1 MNPRL
6 FCGIPA
12 RSGSK
17 RLPLKN
23 IKMLDGKPMLAYS
36 IEAARA
42 TGLFEHIVV
51 ATDSEEIAA
60 IARDFGA
67 EVPHLMSSY
76 LSRDDAASHDPLM
89 VLMEEAIGEGA
100 PLDTMVCLQPS
111 SPLRNAEDILAGVQR
126 YEQGDVDFV
135 VSVTFIDP
143 HYFHWAVAPKQ
154 DNPDQVRLWFGEEYM
169 VERTLLPPVYR
180 PNGSIK
186 IGGYQALKEV
196 GHFFGEKLGVVET
209 PEERS
214 IHVATQYEFD
224 QCEFL
229 LTRVA
234 DATV

>member
-12 RSGSK
+12 RVGSK

-23 IKMLDGKPMLAYS
+23 IKLLDGKPMLAYS

-42 TGLFEHIVV
+42 TGLFETIVV
-51 ATDSEEIAA
+51 ATDNEDIAA
-60 IARDFGA
+60 IAREHGA
-67 EVPHLMSSY
+67 HVPHLMDPY
-76 LSRDDAASHDPLM
+76 LCRDDAASHDPLM
-89 VLMEEAIGEGA
+89 VLMEEARSGGA
-100 PLDTMVCLQPS
+100 ECDTLVCLQPS
-111 SPLRNAEDILAGVQR
+111 SPLRSAEDILAGVKR

-143 HYFHWAVAPKQ
+143 HYFHWAVAPKPE
-154 DNPDQVRLWFGEEYM
+154 NKEQVRLWFGEEYM

-186 IGGYQALKEV
+186 IGGYKALLDV

-229 LTRVA
+229 LSRMA
-234 DATV
+234 DAAV